1 MSNRNSNPRPLSLIE
16 NLFPSSPCA
25 LRALCGEIAFSFA
38 PLTNVN
44 PSGSRPLLAT
54 HFLLVFV
61 PSHFVPYT
69 FFSMF
74 DSHRFALFLAAA
86 LLLAITPGPGI
97 FYVLA
102 RTLAGGRREG
112 FQSSF
117 GTFFGGLFHVFAAAL
132 GVSAILAASAVAFH
146 TVKYAGAAYLIFL
159 GIKMIRSRNVPL
171 PDQAATQ
178 DSSPNANAFRPAAAA
193 FKQGVLT
200 EALNPKTAL
209 FFLSF
214 IPQFIAPE
222 RGHIFL
228 QFATL
233 GILSVTLNTA
243 ADLLVVFCAAPLER
257 KLKSSPTFRSRQ
269 RTASGLGMI
278 GLGAYVALSD
288 AK

>member
-1 MSNRNSNPRPLSLIE
+1 MI
-16 NLFPSSPCA
+16 
-25 LRALCGEIAFSFA
+25 
-38 PLTNVN
+38 
-44 PSGSRPLLAT
+44 
-54 HFLLVFV
+54 
-61 PSHFVPYT
+61 
-69 FFSMF
+69 
-74 DSHRFALFLAAA
+74 DSHRFLLFLAAA
-86 LLLAITPGPGI
+86 VVLAITPGPGI

-146 TVKYAGAAYLIFL
+146 TVKYAGAAYLVFL
-159 GIKMIRSRNVPL
+159 GVNMIRFRNAEL
-171 PDQAATQ
+171 PTETT
-178 DSSPNANAFRPAAAA
+178 SPKGSAFR
-193 FKQGVLT
+193 QGILT

-222 RGHIFL
+222 RGHVFF

-233 GILSVTLNTA
+233 GIVSVTLNTA
-243 ADLLVVFCAAPLER
+243 ADLAVVSLAAPLER
-257 KLKSSPTFRSRQ
+257 KLKSSARFRRGQ

-278 GLGAYVALSD
+278 GLGAFLAFADS
-288 AK
+288 K

>member
-1 MSNRNSNPRPLSLIE
+1 
-16 NLFPSSPCA
+16 
-25 LRALCGEIAFSFA
+25 
-38 PLTNVN
+38 
-44 PSGSRPLLAT
+44 
-54 HFLLVFV
+54 
-61 PSHFVPYT
+61 
-69 FFSMF
+69 MF
-74 DSHRFALFLAAA
+74 DPHRFLLFLAAA
-86 LLLAITPGPGI
+86 IVLAVTPGPGI

-146 TVKYAGAAYLIFL
+146 TVKYAGAAYLVFL
-159 GIKMIRSRNVPL
+159 GVKMIRSRKAEL
-171 PDQAATQ
+171 PTET
-178 DSSPNANAFRPAAAA
+178 SSPKGSAFR
-193 FKQGVLT
+193 QGILT

-222 RGHIFL
+222 RGHIFF
-228 QFATL
+228 QFAVL
-233 GILSVTLNTA
+233 GIVSIALNTA
-243 ADLLVVFCAAPLER
+243 ADLAVVSLAAPLER
-257 KLKSSPTFRSRQ
+257 KLKSSTRFRRGQ

-278 GLGAYVALSD
+278 GLGAYLAFSE

>member
-1 MSNRNSNPRPLSLIE
+1 
-16 NLFPSSPCA
+16 
-25 LRALCGEIAFSFA
+25 
-38 PLTNVN
+38 
-44 PSGSRPLLAT
+44 
-54 HFLLVFV
+54 
-61 PSHFVPYT
+61 
-69 FFSMF
+69 MF
-74 DSHRFALFLAAA
+74 DSHRFWLFFFAA

-159 GIKMIRSRNVPL
+159 GIKMIHSRNAEMPAETSVPKG
-171 PDQAATQ
+171 
-178 DSSPNANAFRPAAAA
+178 NAFR
-193 FKQGVLT
+193 QGILT

-214 IPQFIAPE
+214 IPQFIAPD

-233 GILSVTLNTA
+233 GILSVALNTA
-243 ADLLVVFCAAPLER
+243 ADLLVVLLATPLER
-257 KLKSSPTFRSRQ
+257 KLKSSAAFRRRQ
-269 RTASGLGMI
+269 RTASGIGMI
-278 GLGAYVALSD
+278 SLGAYLALSD
-288 AK
+288 TK